1 MQTTSIARS
10 TVLLAFLAL
19 ALAACGPESGQPAT
33 GEPASEPARAAEPV
47 DAGNAVDPPALTRS
61 PAPEGARVFFIAPQ
75 DGAVVSNPVKVEFG
89 VEGMAVVPAGQATPH
104 SGHHHV
110 LVDTGLPVLGL
121 PIPADANHIHFGD
134 GSSSTELTLEPG
146 EHTLQL
152 LFADHLHIP
161 HEPPIYSEPITIT
174 VE

>member
-1 MQTTSIARS
+1 
-10 TVLLAFLAL
+10 LLALT
-19 ALAACGPESGQPAT
+19 ACGPDGGPPAPE
-33 GEPASEPARAAEPV
+33 EPAADSARVTEAAE
-47 DAGNAVDPPALTRS
+47 AATEPPALTRS
-61 PAPEGARVFFIAPQ
+61 PAPEGARVFFISPQ
-75 DGAVVSNPVKVEFG
+75 DGDAVASPVRVEFG
-89 VEGMAVVPAGQATPH
+89 VEGMGVVPAGQAVPH

-110 LVDTGLPVLGL
+110 LVDTELPVLGL

-134 GSSSTELTLEPG
+134 GSSSTELTLAPG

-161 HEPPIYSEPITIT
+161 HDPPVYSEPIRIT

>member
-1 MQTTSIARS
+1 MQTTSLARS
-10 TVLLAFLAL
+10 TFLLAFLAL
-19 ALAACGPESGQPAT
+19 ALAACGPESGQPA
-33 GEPASEPARAAEPV
+33 SEPAPRAAEPV
-47 DAGNAVDPPALTRS
+47 DAGIAVDPPALTRS

-152 LFADHLHIP
+152 LFADQLHIP
-161 HEPPIYSEPITIT
+161 HEPPVYSEPITIT